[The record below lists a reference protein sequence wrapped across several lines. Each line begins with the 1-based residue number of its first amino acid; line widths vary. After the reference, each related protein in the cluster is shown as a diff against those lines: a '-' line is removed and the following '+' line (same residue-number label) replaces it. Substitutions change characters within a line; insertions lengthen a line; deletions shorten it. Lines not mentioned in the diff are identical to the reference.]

1 MFRITQRGEVA
12 LFFAKIYNYCHASKS
27 KRVFYCIF
35 ATQIVTGM
43 KITLLVVGRTVD
55 NNIIAGI
62 KDYTQRVS
70 HFAQFDIEVI
80 PELKNAKKLSEAQ
93 QKEAEGELILKALQA
108 GDRVVLLDEG
118 GKEFRST
125 EFAAWIEHKQNIS
138 TKRLVFIVGGPY
150 GFAQKVYEAAHEKLS
165 LSKMT
170 FSHQMIRLL
179 FVEQLYR
186 AYTIINHLSYH
197 HE

>member
-1 MFRITQRGEVA
+1 
-12 LFFAKIYNYCHASKS
+12 
-27 KRVFYCIF
+27 
-35 ATQIVTGM
+35 M

-55 NNIIAGI
+55 NNIISGI
-62 KDYTQRVS
+62 NDYVKRLQ
-70 HFAQFDIEVI
+70 HFTQFDIDII
-80 PELKNAKKLSEAQ
+80 PELKNVRKLSEAQ
-93 QKEAEGELILKALQA
+93 QKEQEGELILKALQP
-108 GDRVVLLDEG
+108 GDHVVLLDEG

-150 GFAQKVYEAAHEKLS
+150 GFSQRVYSAANEKIS
-165 LSKMT
+165 LSRMT

-186 AYTIINHLSYH
+186 AYTIINHLPYH